1 MAYEADLGNGQT
13 MYLEQQGEQ
22 TSIRV
27 HGGGQ
32 SQGSGFHTG
41 QWKAQPRLLKVGQEL
56 VLELQGASQMYYGL
70 QNGQLHSLDSA
81 PSLDG
86 AEEVALKDVP
96 DGSDKGAMKPM
107 EPMKGMEPMKP
118 MEPMK
123 KMD

>member
-13 MYLEQQGEQ
+13 LYLEQQGEQ
-22 TSIRV
+22 TTIRV

-32 SQGSGFHTG
+32 SQGSGVQTG
-41 QWKAQPRLLKVGQEL
+41 QWKGQPRLLKLGEGL
-56 VLELQGASQMYYGL
+56 VLELQGTSQVYYGL
-70 QNGQLHSLDSA
+70 QDGQLHSLDSA

-86 AEEVALKDVP
+86 AEEVVLKDVP
-96 DGSDKGAMKPM
+96 DGSDKGAMRPM
-107 EPMKGMEPMKP
+107 EPMKDMEPMKP